1 MTTLN
6 GKPLFVIE
14 KEGRNKLEITRDI
27 EKREIERELM
37 QKSLYFL
44 LRKPSF
50 NIDILKEIL
59 NELKQ
64 KYVSQIRH
72 HPLSIPRKMH
82 VKNVVGSIVS
92 FKWYIRNHF
101 LYIPFTNFTL
111 IS

>member
-82 VKNVVGSIVS
+82 VKM
-92 FKWYIRNHF
+92 
-101 LYIPFTNFTL
+101 L
-111 IS
+111 